1 MDIPKLVKTIFKVS
15 TYHPSQSVKKINNLV
30 NVALPGVNYT
40 TFLSQKKKKSLIFCS
55 YKLA

>member
-40 TFLSQKKKKSLIFCS
+40 TFLSQKKKKVLFSVHTS
-55 YKLA
+55 

>member
-40 TFLSQKKKKSLIFCS
+40 TFLSHSVFVVITLTQ
-55 YKLA
+55 